1 MYNFQQLDVKNVH
14 YMTLIRNWDSIRSY
28 SHRIHFKWLIHFSSK
43 YKNGHN
49 GDQKLLPRNESGSNV
64 QFLGPGDPGIVPI
77 HEMAEGGT
85 PLKASEARFPRHIMN
100 TKVYLK
106 DFSEH
111 LKSMLDDSNYKF
123 SEEYEVCLYVTIV
136 YTSLVYHDRVN

>member
-1 MYNFQQLDVKNVH
+1 MACLKLNNLFTKLFNSAN
-14 YMTLIRNWDSIRSY
+14 LILYCRS
-28 SHRIHFKWLIHFSSK
+28 

-64 QFLGPGDPGIVPI
+64 PFLGRSDPGIVPI
-77 HEMAEGGT
+77 HEMKEGGT
-85 PLKASEARFPRHIMN
+85 PLKASQAKFPRHIQN

-111 LKSMLDDSNYKF
+111 LKAMLDDSNYKF
-123 SEEYEVCLYVTIV
+123 SEEYEV
-136 YTSLVYHDRVN
+136 